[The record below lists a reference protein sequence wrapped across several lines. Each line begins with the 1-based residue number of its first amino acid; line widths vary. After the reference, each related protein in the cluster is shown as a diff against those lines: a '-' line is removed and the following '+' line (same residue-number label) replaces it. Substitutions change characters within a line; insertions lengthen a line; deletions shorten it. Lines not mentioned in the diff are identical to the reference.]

1 MLHQGKDLFK
11 CAICDIRFAQKPDL
25 SSHMASVHEGN
36 YPFKCTICN
45 IRTKALECFH
55 SIRKSVKLNLLKGF
69 SLTDWWNKFFK
80 LSFMEKLLKLKG
92 RPLSFMRWSNMNK
105 PSKCSVCDNKLS
117 ICGQVQMEH
126 LKFFCPHEFVHF
138 EKSFSLS
145 S

>member
-69 SLTDWWNKFFK
+69 SLTDWWNKFFQALFHGETVEIK
-80 LSFMEKLLKLKG
+80 RPASFLHEME
-92 RPLSFMRWSNMNK
+92 
-105 PSKCSVCDNKLS
+105 
-117 ICGQVQMEH
+117 QYE
-126 LKFFCPHEFVHF
+126 
-138 EKSFSLS
+138 
-145 S
+145 